1 MKSLLKL
8 TADQLEQVKR
18 IDKSLSEIDTAR
30 KKYDRELWNEKRD
43 RLFAACHDCDDIST
57 AIATIDDAA
66 EHDAYGSL
74 SEAVR
79 SQAGTLLNSLYA
91 GVRDRQMLPL
101 VEPILDK
108 ASAAAGKFADKTEE
122 KEKAEADDLGVPY
135 GKSPKVQAIR
145 QRQQALLDLSKGM
158 KLGAP
163 RHCLLDWFAGHWIT
177 A

>member
-18 IDKSLSEIDTAR
+18 IDKSLSDIDTAR
-30 KKYDRELWNEKRD
+30 KKYDRELWNAKRD
-43 RLFAACHDCDDIST
+43 KLFGACHDCDDIST

-79 SQAGTLLNSLYA
+79 NQAWTLLNSLYA

-145 QRQQALLDLSKGM
+145 KRQQVLLDLSQGL

-163 RHCLLDWFAGHWIT
+163 RHCLLDWLAGHWIT